1 MPRINWKRSEE
12 EFLIESFATMTT
24 EELHKALPS
33 RSKKSINRKLE
44 KLRDEGK
51 IGHRNKDTVTRAYY
65 QRGRGN
71 SGETEPTTRRRRPGR
86 GKTKLPVEDYGYEE
100 V

>member
-12 EFLIESFATMTT
+12 ELLVKNYATMTT
-24 EELHKALPS
+24 EELHNALPN

-44 KLRDEGK
+44 KLREEGK
-51 IGHRNKDTVTRAYY
+51 IGHRDKTTVKRAYY

-71 SGETEPTTRRRRPGR
+71 SDESGTGRKRRGR
-86 GKTKLPVEDYGYEE
+86 SKSRFPVEDYGYEE

>member
-12 EFLIESFATMTT
+12 EFLINNYATMTT
-24 EELHKALPS
+24 EELHNAFPT

-51 IGHRNKDTVTRAYY
+51 IGHRSKDTIKRAYY

-71 SGETEPTTRRRRPGR
+71 SGDTETTTTRRRGR
-86 GKTKLPVEDYGYEE
+86 GKGRLPVEDYEYEE